1 MCRHGILYFDSAI
14 EASDVIEV
22 RGVNVELVEQE
33 TSANI
38 ATLSAIALNIL
49 DPPAGQLPIS
59 SSQKEY

>member
-1 MCRHGILYFDSAI
+1 M

-38 ATLSAIALNIL
+38 ATLSAIALNKL
-49 DPPAGQLPIS
+49 DPPAGQLSIS